1 MWVQEEMIVVAL
13 FREHGVWNI
22 PVSVEKEDK
31 T

>member
-1 MWVQEEMIVVAL
+1 MIVMALGAIEQL

-22 PVSVEKEDK
+22 PVSVEMEDK